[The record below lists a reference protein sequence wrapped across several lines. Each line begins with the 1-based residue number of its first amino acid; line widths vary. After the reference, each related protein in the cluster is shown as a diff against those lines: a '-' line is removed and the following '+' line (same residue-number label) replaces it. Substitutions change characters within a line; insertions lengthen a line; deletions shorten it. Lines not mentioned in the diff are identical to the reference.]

1 MMPPRLAYLAA
12 AGAVTVALAMLALFA
27 LLVFI
32 SLPRPAHGGMNFGM
46 AAVTWISLA
55 VVFIVLIGSHVRYAW
70 VLWEVAHGKRFG
82 V

>member
-1 MMPPRLAYLAA
+1 MMQPRQAYLAA
-12 AGAVTVALAMLALFA
+12 AGAAVVSLVLLALFA

-32 SLPRPAHGGMNFGM
+32 SLPRPAHGGMNDAM

-55 VVFIVLIGSHVRYAW
+55 VIFVVLIGAHVRYAY